1 MSQFL
6 EGFQRKI
13 HECFNNL
20 GYRKTLWIRE
30 ELRESRFYLEVFLPH
45 GTEKK
50 RRRTLLC
57 FTKSLVTKRL
67 RIGEW
72 GGDGG
77 ASRRSVERFCLTAP
91 KNNVEDPFRAMFRK
105 LSGSESLWVSLGEK
119 CQSFASNNF
128 CLTVPNLF
136 ISESFNV
143 SLISQMEKFYA

>member
-1 MSQFL
+1 MLCIRKFLESKGFMDKKGGVSILSFERFLSQFL
-6 EGFQRKI
+6 EGFHRKV

-30 ELRESRFYLEVFLPH
+30 ELRESQFYLEIFLPH
-45 GTEKK
+45 GTEKM

-77 ASRRSVERFCLTAP
+77 ASRPSVERFCLTMP
-91 KNNVEDPFRAMFRK
+91 KTFVGE
-105 LSGSESLWVSLGEK
+105 LVSVSIISGIEK
-119 CQSFASNNF
+119 IHA
-128 CLTVPNLF
+128 
-136 ISESFNV
+136 
-143 SLISQMEKFYA
+143 